1 MQGRFMESP
10 KYTGLEFLTA
20 LKNGDVSPSPMA
32 HTIPMELVEVSEG
45 KATYKVT
52 PRKEH
57 RNIQGSVHGGFCA
70 TALDTA
76 TGSAAHTLLEH
87 GVGYGTIDLNVK
99 MIRPMQIDTSYY
111 ATAELINAG
120 RNIISTQGKIVDE
133 NGKVYAFASATLM
146 IIRK

>member
-1 MQGRFMESP
+1 MDNPQ
-10 KYTGLEFLTA
+10 YTGLEFLTA
-20 LKNGDVSPSPMA
+20 LKNGEISASPMA
-32 HTIPMELVEVSEG
+32 QTIPMQLIEVSKG

-52 PRKEH
+52 PNQAH
-57 RNIQGSVHGGFCA
+57 RNIQGTIHGGFCA

-99 MIRPMQIDTSYY
+99 MIRPMQIDTTYY
-111 ATAELINAG
+111 AQAELINAG
-120 RNIISTQGKIVDE
+120 RNIVTTEGKIVDD
-133 NGKVYAFASATLM
+133 NGKIYAFATATLM

>member
-1 MQGRFMESP
+1 MDNPQ
-10 KYTGLEFLTA
+10 YTGLEFLTA
-20 LKNGDVSPSPMA
+20 LKNGEISASPMA
-32 HTIPMELVEVSEG
+32 QTIPMQLIEVSKG

-52 PRKEH
+52 PSQTH
-57 RNIQGSVHGGFCA
+57 RNIQGTIHGGFCA

-99 MIRPMQIDTSYY
+99 MIRPMQIDTAYY
-111 ATAELINAG
+111 AQAELINAG
-120 RNIISTQGKIVDE
+120 RNIVTTEGKIVDE
-133 NGKVYAFASATLM
+133 NGKIYAFATATLM

>member
-1 MQGRFMESP
+1 MESP

-20 LKNGDVSPSPMA
+20 LKNGEVSPSPMA
-32 HTIPMELVEVSEG
+32 HTIPMELIEVSEG

-57 RNIQGSVHGGFCA
+57 RNIQGGVHGGFCA

-99 MIRPMQIDTSYY
+99 
-111 ATAELINAG
+111 
-120 RNIISTQGKIVDE
+120 
-133 NGKVYAFASATLM
+133 
-146 IIRK
+146 

>member
-1 MQGRFMESP
+1 MDNPQ
-10 KYTGLEFLTA
+10 YTGLEFLTA
-20 LKNGDVSPSPMA
+20 LKNGEISASPMA
-32 HTIPMELVEVSEG
+32 QTIPMQLIEVSKG

-52 PRKEH
+52 PNQAH
-57 RNIQGSVHGGFCA
+57 RNIQGTIHGGFCA

-99 MIRPMQIDTSYY
+99 MIRPMQIDTTYY
-111 ATAELINAG
+111 AQAELINAG
-120 RNIISTQGKIVDE
+120 RNIVTTEGKIVDE
-133 NGKVYAFASATLM
+133 NGKIYAFATATLM

>member
-1 MQGRFMESP
+1 MESP

-20 LKNGDVSPSPMA
+20 LKMVKFHHHLWLTPYQWSF
-32 HTIPMELVEVSEG
+32 VEVSEG

-57 RNIQGSVHGGFCA
+57 RNIQGGVHGGFCA

-99 MIRPMQIDTSYY
+99 
-111 ATAELINAG
+111 
-120 RNIISTQGKIVDE
+120 
-133 NGKVYAFASATLM
+133 
-146 IIRK
+146 

>member
-1 MQGRFMESP
+1 
-10 KYTGLEFLTA
+10 
-20 LKNGDVSPSPMA
+20 
-32 HTIPMELVEVSEG
+32 
-45 KATYKVT
+45 
-52 PRKEH
+52 
-57 RNIQGSVHGGFCA
+57 CA

-99 MIRPMQIDTSYY
+99 MIRPMQVDTSYY

>member
-1 MQGRFMESP
+1 MDNPQ
-10 KYTGLEFLTA
+10 YTGLEFLTA
-20 LKNGDVSPSPMA
+20 LKNGEISASPMA
-32 HTIPMELVEVSEG
+32 QTIPMQLIEVSKG

-52 PRKEH
+52 PSQAH
-57 RNIQGSVHGGFCA
+57 RNIQGTIHGGFCA

-99 MIRPMQIDTSYY
+99 MIRPMQIDTAYY
-111 ATAELINAG
+111 AQAELINAG
-120 RNIISTQGKIVDE
+120 SNIVTTEGKIVDE
-133 NGKVYAFASATLM
+133 NGKIYAFATATLM

>member
-1 MQGRFMESP
+1 MESP

-20 LKNGDVSPSPMA
+20 LKMVKFLHHLWLTPYRWNSLKFPKVKQL
-32 HTIPMELVEVSEG
+32 I
-45 KATYKVT
+45 KVT

-57 RNIQGSVHGGFCA
+57 RNIQGGVHGGFCA

-99 MIRPMQIDTSYY
+99 
-111 ATAELINAG
+111 
-120 RNIISTQGKIVDE
+120 
-133 NGKVYAFASATLM
+133 
-146 IIRK
+146 